1 MEAERCFT
9 NVSPE
14 DFRET
19 EVPGKLDTLYGCVI
33 SVDRVNK
40 GERGNSDPGGS

>member
-19 EVPGKLDTLYGCVI
+19 EVPGKLDTFCGRDIC
-33 SVDRVNK
+33 RQ
-40 GERGNSDPGGS
+40 GE